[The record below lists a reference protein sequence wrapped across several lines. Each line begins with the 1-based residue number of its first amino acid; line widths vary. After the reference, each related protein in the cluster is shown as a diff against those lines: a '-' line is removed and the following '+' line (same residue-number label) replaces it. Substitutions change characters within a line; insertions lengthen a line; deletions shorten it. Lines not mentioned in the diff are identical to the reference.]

1 MVTSSCIYPHATAP
15 PGPRLCALSTSDRES
30 ARTRATRPNLVGF
43 SSSEVLMLSP
53 TRSQIEE
60 SFLTRT
66 RSQIEA
72 ISLTLTARSQIE
84 AISLTSTARSQIEA
98 ISLTST
104 ARSQI
109 EAISLTLTARS
120 QMEAISLT
128 RTRSQIEESFLT
140 LTMRSPSGASVTAF
154 CAARF
159 LAASDGTSAS
169 AERAQPSSNR
179 ARACNRFSPRACE
192 AERPH
197 ATTVT
202 GRVEGSGLECLP
214 TLPHACANTHP
225 CTDAHAYTHAHGS
238 TYPPA

>member
-1 MVTSSCIYPHATAP
+1 MCLARRPPQASTGCALLVRNAPLCLRMVTSSCIYPHATAP

-53 TRSQIEE
+53 TRSQIE
-60 SFLTRT
+60 
-66 RSQIEA
+66 
-72 ISLTLTARSQIE
+72 

-109 EAISLTLTARS
+109 EAICLTLTARSQIEAICLTLTARS

-179 ARACNRFSPRACE
+179 ARACNRFSPRACK
-192 AERPH
+192 
-197 ATTVT
+197 
-202 GRVEGSGLECLP
+202 
-214 TLPHACANTHP
+214 
-225 CTDAHAYTHAHGS
+225 
-238 TYPPA
+238 

>member
-72 ISLTLTARSQIE
+72 ISLTLTARSQI
-84 AISLTSTARSQIEA
+84 
-98 ISLTST
+98 
-104 ARSQI
+104 
-109 EAISLTLTARS
+109 
-120 QMEAISLT
+120 EAISLT

>member
-1 MVTSSCIYPHATAP
+1 MCLARRPPQASTGCALLVRNAPLCLRMVTSSCIYPHATAP

-30 ARTRATRPNLVGF
+30 ARTRATRPNLVGL

-84 AISLTSTARSQIEA
+84 AIC
-98 ISLTST
+98 
-104 ARSQI
+104 
-109 EAISLTLTARS
+109 LTLTARS
-120 QMEAISLT
+120 QIEAISLT

-179 ARACNRFSPRACE
+179 ARACNRFSPRACK
-192 AERPH
+192 
-197 ATTVT
+197 
-202 GRVEGSGLECLP
+202 
-214 TLPHACANTHP
+214 
-225 CTDAHAYTHAHGS
+225 
-238 TYPPA
+238 